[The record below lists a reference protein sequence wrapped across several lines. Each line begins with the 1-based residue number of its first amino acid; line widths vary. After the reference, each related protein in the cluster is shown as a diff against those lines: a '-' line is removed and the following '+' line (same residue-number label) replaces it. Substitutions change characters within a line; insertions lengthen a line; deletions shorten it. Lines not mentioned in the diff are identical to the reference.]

1 MISFS
6 ICFRADDSYS
16 DPNGEVMEG
25 LSKCIERMISNE
37 VERDLVV
44 IEQQVYVESRGNLFS
59 SMLAKRARSTQAPGK
74 ASNFKTFA
82 N

>member
-1 MISFS
+1 
-6 ICFRADDSYS
+6 
-16 DPNGEVMEG
+16 
-25 LSKCIERMISNE
+25 MISNG

-44 IEQQVYVESRGNLFS
+44 TEQQVYVELRGNLFS
-59 SMLAKRARSTQAPGK
+59 SMLAKRARATQAPAK

>member
-1 MISFS
+1 
-6 ICFRADDSYS
+6 
-16 DPNGEVMEG
+16 
-25 LSKCIERMISNE
+25 MISNE
-37 VERDLVV
+37 SEKDLVV
-44 IEQQVYVESRGNLFS
+44 TEQEVYVESRGNLFS